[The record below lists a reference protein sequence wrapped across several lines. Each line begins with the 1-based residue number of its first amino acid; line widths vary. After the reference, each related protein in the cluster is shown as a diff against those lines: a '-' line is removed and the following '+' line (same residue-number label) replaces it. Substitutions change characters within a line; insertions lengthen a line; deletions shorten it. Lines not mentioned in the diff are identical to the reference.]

1 MTLRPSKRLGQELLN
16 AGLIDPS
23 RLARAFRWQEEEG
36 TRLGTVLLKLNYI
49 EERVLLAF
57 LARRIDVE
65 PVLLRE
71 QWIDPAAASL
81 INAATARQTNAIPF
95 ALGED
100 RSVVVAMTDPDN
112 LYALDDLRAATGL
125 RIEPRLASD
134 PAVAETLDRLYPL
147 DETSEEPAAK
157 PEPSPPSARFEEPM
171 GTGEVIDL
179 ASRLMEQVLPWLPMI
194 ANGSLDQ
201 LAASLP
207 TDLLRLATVLKHR
220 LDAAPRAR
228 EAARDL
234 AKRPADADLQA
245 QLRVQIRQLLRV
257 NPPFASEVRTCLGR
271 MTRSAAP
278 SS

>member
-1 MTLRPSKRLGQELLN
+1 MTLRPAKRLGQELLN

-57 LARRIDVE
+57 LARRINVE

-81 INAATARQTNAIPF
+81 ITAATARQTNAIPF

-134 PAVAETLDRLYPL
+134 PAVAETLERLYPL
-147 DETSEEPAAK
+147 EEEAEEPLDDELAA
-157 PEPSPPSARFEEPM
+157 SSSARFEEPM
-171 GTGEVIDL
+171 GTGEVTDL
-179 ASRLMEQVLPWLPMI
+179 ASRLMEQVLPWLPLI
-194 ANGSLDQ
+194 ANGSVEK

-207 TDLLRLATVLKHR
+207 ADLLRLATVLKHR

-234 AKRPADADLQA
+234 AKRPADVDLQA

-271 MTRSAAP
+271 AGSLGSR
-278 SS
+278 